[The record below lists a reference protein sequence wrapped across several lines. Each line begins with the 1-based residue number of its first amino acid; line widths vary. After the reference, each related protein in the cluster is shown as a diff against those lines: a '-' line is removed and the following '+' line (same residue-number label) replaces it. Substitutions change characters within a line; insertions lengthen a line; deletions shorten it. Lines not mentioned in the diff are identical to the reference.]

1 MSSKCKNESERPWGH
16 YEVIMQRPGYK
27 VKILTILPHSEISLQ
42 RHSHRSEHW
51 YIISG
56 KGIVTKNE
64 SEIKVLEGDSV
75 DLLVH
80 EIHRVK
86 NIDNENLVFV
96 EIAQGNYLGEDD
108 IERLEDKYGRN

>member
-1 MSSKCKNESERPWGH
+1 
-16 YEVIMQRPGYK
+16 MQRPGYK

-42 RHSHRSEHW
+42 RHFHRSEHW
-51 YIISG
+51 YIVSG
-56 KGIVTKNE
+56 KGIVTKNN

-75 DLLVH
+75 DLSIH

-108 IERLEDKYGRN
+108 IERLEDQYGRT